1 MKRIIKSGWVSVA
14 LVGLLVASGAASA
27 QTSTAPAAVAPA
39 ASSPFSKKHHAA
51 EVFQALDANKDGL
64 LSRDEV
70 KSRHHMEKNF
80 DAIDTNKDGQLSPA
94 ELKAYRQAHKR
105 R

>member
-1 MKRIIKSGWVSVA
+1 M
-14 LVGLLVASGAASA
+14 
-27 QTSTAPAAVAPA
+27 
-39 ASSPFSKKHHAA
+39 
-51 EVFQALDANKDGL
+51 LDANKDGL

-70 KSRHHMEKNF
+70 KSRHHLEKNF
-80 DAIDTNKDGQLSPA
+80 DAIDTNKDGQISPQ

>member
-1 MKRIIKSGWVSVA
+1 M
-14 LVGLLVASGAASA
+14 
-27 QTSTAPAAVAPA
+27 
-39 ASSPFSKKHHAA
+39 
-51 EVFQALDANKDGL
+51 LDANKDGL

-70 KSRHHMEKNF
+70 RGRHHMEKNF
-80 DAIDTNKDGQLSPA
+80 DAIDTTKDGQLSPA

>member
-1 MKRIIKSGWVSVA
+1 MKFFIKSCWVPMA
-14 LVGLLVASGAASA
+14 LAGLLAASGAVSA
-27 QTSTAPAAVAPA
+27 QTNTAPAPTPA
-39 ASSPFSKKHHAA
+39 ASSPFAKKHHAA
-51 EVFQALDANKDGL
+51 EVFQMLDANKDGL

-70 KSRHHMEKNF
+70 RGRHHMEKNF